1 MGVGEE
7 MTWIEAGRPY
17 LLMVKA
23 KVDVREALVEA
34 LRFWLP
40 EGPARL
46 VADEVLRKTGLE
58 AFGLYT
64 IATAKEDEDTIMQRF
79 REFTEPGLVA
89 WPPPAPWEDPGVAE
103 VMAVKVL
110 AHKVFPRREREE
122 G

>member
-1 MGVGEE
+1 MGEK
-7 MTWIEAGRPY
+7 TWMEAGVPY

-23 KVDVREALVEA
+23 RVDVRKALVDA

-40 EGPARL
+40 EGAARL

-64 IATAKEDEDTIMQRF
+64 IPVAKEDEGAIMQRF
-79 REFTEPGLVA
+79 REYTEPGA
-89 WPPPAPWEDPGVAE
+89 AGWPPPAPWEDPRVAE

-110 AHKVFPRREREE
+110 AHKIFPRKGQER
-122 G
+122 